1 MKRPVI
7 NENLCKGCGICVEAC
22 PMKVLA
28 VSSSKINLRGL
39 NVAEV
44 VNPGKCI
51 GCRMCEIVC
60 PDFAIAVIEERVV
73 TNAHT

>member
-1 MKRPVI
+1 
-7 NENLCKGCGICVEAC
+7 
-22 PMKVLA
+22 MKVLA